1 MKNKE
6 IRKYIKTIYEMLWN
20 VLALYEKSERYTVM
34 PGGKKGIDVWD
45 YISDGM
51 VEIRRAVD
59 TLFLGE
65 KKLRETLTNIVDET
79 EIFVRSCEI
88 PGVVTRWKQIN
99 PRIIFFDSACDL
111 KEESP
116 KLYQQMSLGLSNLK
130 LSCYPDESFSE
141 ARKSYFEDAKEWC
154 KEHNLKYSNELVFQK
169 ELIRTLSM
177 VFENDF
183 KEYL

>member
-99 PRIIFFDSACDL
+99 PRIIFFDCACDL
-111 KEESP
+111 REDIPEIYKE
-116 KLYQQMSLGLSNLK
+116 MSLGLTDLK

-141 ARKSYFEDAKEWC
+141 AKKKYFDEAKEHSAVC
-154 KEHNLKYSNELVFQK
+154 NLKYSEEKLFQN

>member
-1 MKNKE
+1 MKKKE
-6 IRKYIKTIYEMLWN
+6 IRKYIKTIYEMLWDI
-20 VLALYEKSERYTVM
+20 LALYERSECYNVM
-34 PGGKKGIDVWD
+34 PGGKSDIDIWD
-45 YISDGM
+45 YISDRIL
-51 VEIRRAVD
+51 EIRRGVD

-88 PGVVTRWKQIN
+88 PGVVKRWKQIN